1 MPTYSTTTKYLL
13 RALLGG
19 NLVAD
24 IDTGFASLA
33 SDIDANMAGYA
44 EGTFA
49 GKPAAAKAGRIYRC
63 TDTGQWLADTGTTW
77 IDLNAAPQLL
87 SSLPSSPY
95 DGQEIYYSADPTNG
109 VIWHLRYRSASAPPY
124 KWELVGGPPLT
135 AEVATFESTSSAFPV
150 DLATVGPSITI
161 PLAGDYVFEM
171 STRAQSGAT
180 VGALAGLK
188 IGASTPTATGPDV
201 MRLIVQGVYSIDGHI
216 ARSLRRNVASASTVC
231 KMVYGWWATSGSV
244 GYDNR
249 VLLARPVRV
258 G

>member
-19 NLVAD
+19 NLVSD

-63 TDTGQWLADTGTTW
+63 TDTGQWLADTGTAW

-135 AEVATFESTSSAFPV
+135 ARPPARPPRVTSARASPSSAV
-150 DLATVGPSITI
+150 RRSTVPSVFGLLTT
-161 PLAGDYVFEM
+161 AGAKWGLSFN
-171 STRAQSGAT
+171 AQVESGADA
-180 VGALAGLK
+180 VPRLHRRRRRAHQGR
-188 IGASTPTATGPDV
+188 PTD
-201 MRLIVQGVYSIDGHI
+201 
-216 ARSLRRNVASASTVC
+216 
-231 KMVYGWWATSGSV
+231 
-244 GYDNR
+244 
-249 VLLARPVRV
+249 RPVLAVQLR
-258 G
+258 